1 MPKRA
6 SPADLDKRIP
16 LSVTQWHL
24 HTNLCTPKKG
34 QEQRYYGLWNGK
46 PMFGLAGT
54 ISTKEACDAESG
66 TFHPVIF
73 GWMVHANVFGG
84 TDLKTVW
91 GHDDQQ
97 EHAEHR
103 R

>member
-1 MPKRA
+1 
-6 SPADLDKRIP
+6 

-24 HTNLCTPKKG
+24 HTNLCTPRKG
-34 QEQRYYGLWNGK
+34 QEQRYSEVQNGK

-54 ISTKEACDAESG
+54 ITTKETCDAENG
-66 TFHPVIF
+66 RFYPVIF
-73 GWMVHANVFGG
+73 GWMVHANVFEG

-103 R
+103 P